1 MKEYIDEML
10 RLASDI
16 VEGLLTAKDDDT
28 DIDPELNL
36 FIQQLAVISDRHTVA
51 RHAPDLMPSAENV
64 TAAESVQDAESE
76 QEEVESEAEAEVP
89 EGIETIAEEE
99 KTAESAEFEEEADAD
114 VEPEPESA
122 DAPVPQSDESTSS
135 EESDAHV
142 TVEDEPAAKG
152 GAETSDEDAE
162 SVCEEVNE
170 QQEPTA
176 EAADDAAEEP
186 VTDTVAES
194 EADSEAVSESEH
206 EAESEVEATPEDP
219 HGCGVPYAELRRAF
233 SLNDVFLYRRTL
245 FGGSAARFD
254 AALQA
259 VASMSGVEELRR
271 YLVEVEGVNLKSASA
286 KDFIA
291 VLSAFLVE

>member
-1 MKEYIDEML
+1 MKEYVDEML

-28 DIDPELNL
+28 DIDPDLNL
-36 FIQQLAVISDRHTVA
+36 LIQRLAVISDRHTVE

-64 TAAESVQDAESE
+64 TEAESVQDAESE

-89 EGIETIAEEE
+89 EGIEMIAEEE
-99 KTAESAEFEEEADAD
+99 KTAESVEFEEEADAD

-122 DAPVPQSDESTSS
+122 DDPVPQSYESASS
-135 EESDAHV
+135 EESDAPV
-142 TVEDEPAAKG
+142 TVEDEPAVKG
-152 GAETSDEDAE
+152 DAETSDEDAE

-170 QQEPTA
+170 EQEPTA

-194 EADSEAVSESEH
+194 EAVSESEP
-206 EAESEVEATPEDP
+206 EAESEVEATPEAP

-271 YLVEVEGVNLKSASA
+271 YLAEVEGVNLKSASA
-286 KDFIA
+286 KEFIA
-291 VLSAFLVE
+291 VLSSFLVE